1 MKKFRQLHLWIG
13 LITSVF
19 ILIEAVTGLL
29 LSEPWLIG
37 APSRGEMK
45 GMPMGDKA
53 STVNSASIKENQAA
67 RKSMPDENNEK
78 PFPGPERNG
87 SDLAGWIR
95 SLHEG
100 KWGGANLKIVVD
112 LTAVGLI
119 ILTVTGIVL
128 SVRELRTLRKRR
140 KKNIETIS
148 GTA

>member
-13 LITSVF
+13 LISSVF
-19 ILIEAVTGLL
+19 ILIQAVTGLL

-37 APSRGEMK
+37 GPSREEMK
-45 GMPMGDKA
+45 GMPMEGQA
-53 STVNSASIKENQAA
+53 NTVNSASIREN
-67 RKSMPDENNEK
+67 RVDRNSMPAGNNAK

-87 SDLAGWIR
+87 SDLAGLIR

-100 KWGGANLKIVVD
+100 KWGGANLKIFVD
-112 LTAVGLI
+112 ITAVSLI

-128 SVRELRTLRKRR
+128 SVRELRALRKRR